1 MLSSRGPSQYHS
13 TVMQQG
19 EATTRASRRA
29 AVWVCLLLALVTIA
43 TYWQVTGHD
52 FISYDDLEYV
62 TGNPHVQHGLTPESL
77 VWAFG
82 TTHTANWHP
91 LTWLSHLLDIQLYGM
106 NPRGHHVSG
115 LLLHVANAV
124 LLFVVFR
131 RMTRTLWPSAF
142 VAAFFALHPLHV
154 ESVAWV
160 AERKDVLSA
169 LFWMLGLWSY
179 ARYVER
185 PGLKRYL
192 VLVAIFLLGLLSK
205 PMIVTLPFVLL
216 LLDYWPLN
224 RLRAELASG
233 RQLVLEKVPLFALA
247 AIASVMTF
255 LAQHAGGAVR
265 SLDVHPIPA
274 RIANALLSY
283 VFYLGKMIWPIDLA
297 VFYPYPRSFSWW
309 QILGAGH
316 LLALLSLL
324 AVRASRRAPYVIVG
338 WLWYLGTLVPVI
350 GLVQVGAQARADRY
364 TYLPLVGISL
374 VLAWGAPALVARWR
388 YRSVGLAVAASAVLV
403 ALAVTSAMQVR
414 HWADSERLFE
424 HALRVTRDNDI
435 AHYNLGIGLAS
446 QGRTFEAIDHFRAAI
461 RIDPRFADAHN
472 NLGNALEHQGRTA
485 KAIRHYREALRIDPA
500 MASAHYNL
508 GLALAREGDTNTA
521 MAHFNEALRIRPAYA
536 QAHNNLGIVLIDLG
550 RTVEAMVHFTEAL
563 RIDPDSATAHY
574 NLGVVLASQG
584 KHHQAIAHFNEAL
597 RIDPTHADARK
608 KLNGDRIRNSKE

>member
-1 MLSSRGPSQYHS
+1 MLSSRGPAQYHS
-13 TVMQQG
+13 TVMQQD
-19 EATTRASRRA
+19 ATTTRKTRRTD
-29 AVWVCLLLALVTIA
+29 VWVCLLLALATIA

-62 TGNPHVQHGLTPESL
+62 TGNPHVQDGFTPGSF

-115 LLLHVANAV
+115 LLLHVTNAI
-124 LLFVVFR
+124 LLFAVFR
-131 RMTRTLWPSAF
+131 RMTGAVWPSAF

-169 LFWMLGLWSY
+169 LFWMLSLWSY
-179 ARYVER
+179 VRYVER
-185 PGLKRYL
+185 PGPKRYL
-192 VLVAIFLLGLLSK
+192 AVVAFFFLGLLSK
-205 PMIVTLPFVLL
+205 PMVVSLPFVLL
-216 LLDYWPLN
+216 LLDYWPLG
-224 RLRAELASG
+224 RLRAGLAGG

-247 AIASVMTF
+247 AVVGVVTF
-255 LAQHAGGAVR
+255 LAQQGGGTVR
-265 SLDVHPIPA
+265 SLAAHPIPA

-283 VFYLGKMIWPIDLA
+283 VFYLGQMIWPIDLA
-297 VFYPYPRSFSWW
+297 VFYPYPRGFPWW
-309 QILGAGH
+309 QVLVAGL
-316 LLALLSLL
+316 LLALLSLFS
-324 AVRASRRAPYVIVG
+324 VRLSGRAPYVIVG

-364 TYLPLVGISL
+364 TYLPLIGISL
-374 VLAWGAPALVARWR
+374 ALAWGVPALVARWR
-388 YRSVGLAVAASAVLV
+388 YRNISLAVVASAVLA

-414 HWADSERLFE
+414 HWADSEKLFE
-424 HALRVTRDNDI
+424 HALRATRDNDI
-435 AHYNLGIGLAS
+435 AHYNLGLGLAS
-446 QGRTFEAIDHFRAAI
+446 QGRTFEAIDHFLAAV

-485 KAIRHYREALRIDPA
+485 EAIRHYEEALRIDPA

-508 GLALAREGDTNTA
+508 GLALARRGDTIRA
-521 MAHFNEALRIRPAYA
+521 IVHFNEALRIRPAYA

-550 RTVEAMVHFTEAL
+550 RTTAAIDHFTEAL

-584 KHHQAIAHFNEAL
+584 KHEQAIAHFAEAL
-597 RIDPTHADARK
+597 RIDPAHADARR
-608 KLNGDRIRNSKE
+608 KLDSYPDPH